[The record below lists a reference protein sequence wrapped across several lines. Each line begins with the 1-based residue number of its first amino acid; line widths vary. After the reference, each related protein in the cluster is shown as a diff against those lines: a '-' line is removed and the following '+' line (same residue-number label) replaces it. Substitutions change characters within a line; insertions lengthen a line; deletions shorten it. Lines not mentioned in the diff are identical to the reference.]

1 MHPFLAL
8 APMSRVKNLPK
19 LFYLSAA
26 VLLFG
31 AAELAYGAI
40 SGSAFFMVFGVPAAI
55 LGGLGTILLQE
66 EKKPEKPTAQ
76 A

>member
-1 MHPFLAL
+1 MV
-8 APMSRVKNLPK
+8 RNLPK
-19 LFYLSAA
+19 LFYLSAI

-40 SGSAFFMVFGVPAAI
+40 TGSTFFMVFGVPAAI

-66 EKKPEKPTAQ
+66 DKGSEKPADQ
-76 A
+76 V